1 MPELRTEVPS
11 PGPVES
17 GPTPGFVVWIEGL
30 PGAGKSTLARAVADR
45 LGSRIG
51 GVEILDGEQVRST
64 FFPELGYSR
73 KDREA
78 HARRVS
84 QLARLLARHGAAV
97 VVAMITPYE
106 TSRQAARAAFGDRF
120 AEVWLDCPVD
130 VCETRDPRGLY
141 RQGHAGSVT
150 KITGLDDPFEEPLN
164 PDLVLE
170 TARTP
175 VETCADRVLELL
187 RANRFLTNGAR

>member
-1 MPELRTEVPS
+1 MDPPE
-11 PGPVES
+11 
-17 GPTPGFVVWIEGL
+17 GFVVWIEGL
-30 PGAGKSTLARAVADR
+30 PGSGKSTLARAVAER
-45 LGSRIG
+45 LSARAG
-51 GVEILDGEQVRST
+51 GVDILDGENVRTT

-73 KDREA
+73 KDRET

-84 QLARLLARHGAAV
+84 QLARLLARHGSAV

-106 TSRQAARAAFGDRF
+106 TSRQAARAAFGARF
-120 AEVWLDCPVD
+120 AEVWLNCPVE

-141 RQGHAGSVT
+141 RKGHAGSVS

-175 VETCADRVLELL
+175 VDACADRVLELL
-187 RANRFLTNGAR
+187 RANKFLADGVR